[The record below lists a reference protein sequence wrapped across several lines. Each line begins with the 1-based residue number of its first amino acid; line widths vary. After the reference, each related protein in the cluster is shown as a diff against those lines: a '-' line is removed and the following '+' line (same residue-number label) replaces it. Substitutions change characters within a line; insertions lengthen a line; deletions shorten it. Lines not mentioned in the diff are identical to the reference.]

1 MWRSRWRIASEPT
14 IYIASEL
21 LSVIYLLTLQIPKV
35 VQER

>member
-21 LSVIYLLTLQIPKV
+21 LSVIYLLTKPRNSSIG
-35 VQER
+35 